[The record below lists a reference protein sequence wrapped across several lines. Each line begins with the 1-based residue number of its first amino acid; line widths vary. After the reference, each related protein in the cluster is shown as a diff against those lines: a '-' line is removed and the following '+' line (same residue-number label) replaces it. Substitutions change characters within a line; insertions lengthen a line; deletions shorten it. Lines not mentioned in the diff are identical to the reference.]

1 MPRRRRHG
9 VAARPRQPCRGGG
22 LFAALVALATAAGS
36 AACQADLGTAGCQI
50 TKQTTLPGTPLTL
63 LAEAR
68 LDIIGSG
75 YALIGYDPG
84 SNAVRW
90 ALGADGNL
98 GTEHAFGLP
107 PGVTSPMF
115 AMAGTPTGTPADTVL
130 IAYVGTDPTAT
141 KGELAMIAVPA
152 DGSPP
157 QAPAATIHEFPKG
170 IPPAS
175 SIAMASSRKGGH
187 AGLAWI
193 DDAMGRVM
201 YAAID
206 ATGQMVVSPTPT
218 ASAAPDFSCLGFAG
232 GKDDVTVVYYAAM
245 ANQGKAGWII
255 AEGNEAGGI
264 DSSVSLTFERQMGSC
279 ATVTATAAGY
289 GIAWQDSA
297 GSWASIYTTADNKL
311 TKEVLFAPANDF
323 SGANLQPPIVA
334 LAPFGRDL
342 GVLFQRAHDPEL
354 WRLEQTGDR
363 RSGALIFPS
372 AEGYLG
378 TVSASRVGSGATE
391 ALTATYA
398 DYTGSGDG
406 TAGSRLFVNAT
417 CY

>member
-9 VAARPRQPCRGGG
+9 VAAPSQQPRRGCGAI
-22 LFAALVALATAAGS
+22 AALLALAAVAGS
-36 AACQADLGTAGCQI
+36 AGCQADLGTAGCQI

-63 LAEAR
+63 LPDAR
-68 LDIIGSG
+68 LDMIGSG

-84 SNAVRW
+84 ANAVRW
-90 ALGADGNL
+90 ALGSDGAL

-107 PGVTSPMF
+107 PGVTNPMF
-115 AMAGTPTGTPADTVL
+115 AMAGTPTGTPGDTVL
-130 IAYVGTDPTAT
+130 IAYLGTDPSAT
-141 KGELAMIAVPA
+141 KGELALIAVPA

-170 IPPAS
+170 IPPAT
-175 SIAMASSRKGGH
+175 SIAMTSSRKGGH

-201 YAAID
+201 YTAVD
-206 ATGQMVVSPTPT
+206 ATGQMVVSETPT
-218 ASAAPDFSCLGFAG
+218 ASAGPEFSCLGFTA
-232 GKDDVTVVYYAAM
+232 GKDDVTIVYSAATD
-245 ANQGKAGWII
+245 NQGKPGWII

-264 DSSVSLTFERQMGSC
+264 DSSVSLSFDTHMESC
-279 ATVTATAAGY
+279 ATVTATATGY
-289 GIAWQDSA
+289 GIAWQNTA
-297 GSWASIYTTADNKL
+297 GSWVRTYTAGDSKL
-311 TKEVLFAPANDF
+311 TDEVLFAPANDF

-342 GVLFQRAHDPEL
+342 GVLFQGPHDAEL

-372 AEGYLG
+372 AEGNLG
-378 TVSASRVGSGATE
+378 TVSATRVGSA

-398 DYTGSGDG
+398 DYMGSGAV

>member
-1 MPRRRRHG
+1 M
-9 VAARPRQPCRGGG
+9 
-22 LFAALVALATAAGS
+22 
-36 AACQADLGTAGCQI
+36 
-50 TKQTTLPGTPLTL
+50 
-63 LAEAR
+63 
-68 LDIIGSG
+68 IGSG
-75 YALIGYDPG
+75 YALIGYDPA

-90 ALGADGNL
+90 ALGSDGTL

-115 AMAGTPTGTPADTVL
+115 ALAGTPAGTPGDTVL
-130 IAYVGTDPTAT
+130 IAYVGTDTSAT
-141 KGELAMIAVPA
+141 KGELALIAVPA

-157 QAPAATIHEFPKG
+157 QAPATTIHEFPKG
-170 IPPAS
+170 VPPAS
-175 SIAMASSRKGGH
+175 SIVMTSSHKGGH

-218 ASAAPDFSCLGFAG
+218 ASAAPDFSCLQFTA

-245 ANQGKAGWII
+245 ANQGKPGWVI

-264 DSSVSLTFERQMGSC
+264 DSSVSLTFERQMGTC
-279 ATVTATAAGY
+279 ARVTATATGY

-297 GSWASIYTTADNKL
+297 GSWVSIYTTSDNKL

-323 SGANLQPPIVA
+323 SGADLQPPIVA

-342 GVLFQRAHDPEL
+342 GVLFQQPHDAEL

-372 AEGYLG
+372 AEGNLG
-378 TVSASRVGSGATE
+378 TVSASRVGSGASS

-398 DYTGSGDG
+398 DYMGSGG
-406 TAGSRLFVNAT
+406 VTAGSRLFVNAT